1 MIFIDLINNLAL
13 LVALSVLS
21 GFIGQRW
28 KNSRAGA
35 LLQGLIFG
43 SVAVIGM
50 LRPFKLEEG
59 LVFDGRS
66 VVISLCGL
74 FFGPIAAGITWVMA
88 MVCRVWQ
95 GGVGAPMGVCVIT
108 SSALLGYVFHVWQKR
123 RKTEFNSWQ
132 LWGFG
137 VLVHL
142 AMLLMTLALPADRIL
157 GTLKTISAPVL
168 LIYPVA
174 TVLIGKILSDH
185 VARYEYVASLRESE
199 ERFTRAMEASK
210 DGLWDWNIEAGEVY
224 YSPGYQT
231 MLGYAPGELPGSLE
245 TWRNLVHPED
255 LPRTSHAVRQC
266 LDGSSDD
273 YEVEFRMLARDG
285 QWRWILARG
294 KVVARDVEGRARRM
308 VGTHTDLTI
317 SKTSEQTLRESE
329 ERYRTL
335 FNDIQDGVYRS
346 THAGRF
352 VEVNPAMIRMLGY
365 RSREEVLAIDIK
377 KELYFAP
384 DDRDSLFLDTGQQKV
399 ETFRLRRRD
408 GSEIWVEDHGRYV
421 HDAQGNVLFHEGI
434 LRDITE
440 RVLAEQEREKLHA
453 QLIQAQKMESV
464 GRLAGGVAHDFN
476 NMLGAILGYTE
487 LALEQVAATHPLHE
501 SLVEIQKAAQRSSDL
516 TRQLLAFARK
526 QTVAPRVLDLNETVS
541 GMLQMLRRLI
551 GENIELTWAPGTSV
565 WPVRMDPSQIDQI
578 LANLCVNARDAIGG
592 VGEVIIETENATFD
606 EFYCV
611 RHEGFVRGDY
621 VQLSVSDNGSGMDR
635 ETQEHLFEPFY
646 TTKVVGQGTGL
657 GLATVYGAVKQNDG
671 FINVYSEPGKGTT
684 FKIYLPRYVGDGGE
698 PVVESAV
705 LEPKHSDQETI
716 LLVEDEPAILKMT
729 QTMLEKMEYRVL
741 ASGNPVAAIELA
753 RQYAGEIHLLITDV
767 VMPEMNGR
775 DLATHLLTLYPG
787 LKRLFMS
794 GYTADV
800 IAHHGVLEEGVHFI
814 QKPFSRKELAAR
826 IREALGSK

>member
-13 LVALSVLS
+13 LVALSVVS
-21 GFIGQRW
+21 AFIGQRW
-28 KNSRAGA
+28 KNRKFGA
-35 LLQGLIFG
+35 LLQGVVFG

-50 LRPFKLEEG
+50 LRPFVLEKG

-74 FFGPIAAGITWVMA
+74 FFGPISAGVTWVMA
-88 MVCRVWQ
+88 TACRVWQ

-108 SSALLGYVFHVWQKR
+108 SSTLLGYVFHVWQKR

-142 AMLLMTLALPADRIL
+142 AMLLMTLALPADRIW

-185 VARYEYVASLRESE
+185 EARYAYVASLRESE
-199 ERFTRAMEASK
+199 ERFTRAMEANK
-210 DGLWDWNIEAGEVY
+210 DGLWDWNIETSEVY

-231 MLGYAPGELPGSLE
+231 MLGYAPGEMPGE
-245 TWRNLVHPED
+245 FKTWSERVHPED
-255 LPRTSHAVRQC
+255 LPAAQEAIHLC
-266 LDGSSDD
+266 LDCLKDD
-273 YEVEFRMLARDG
+273 YEVEFRMLAKNG
-285 QWRWILARG
+285 EWRWILALG
-294 KVVARDVEGRARRM
+294 KVVARSQGGRALRM
-308 VGTHTDLTI
+308 VGTHTDLTTA
-317 SKTSEQTLRESE
+317 KKAEQTLRESE
-329 ERYRTL
+329 ERYRSL
-335 FNDIQDGVYRS
+335 FNEIQDGIYRS

-352 VEVNPAMIRMLGY
+352 VEINPAMVCMLGCK
-365 RSREEVLAIDIK
+365 SREEALAIDIK
-377 KELYFAP
+377 NELYFEP
-384 DDRDSLFLDTGQQKV
+384 EERESLFLDTGQKKV
-399 ETFRLRRRD
+399 EVFRLRRRD
-408 GSEIWVEDHGRYV
+408 GAEIWVEDHGHYI
-421 HDAQGNVLFHEGI
+421 HDAQGNVIFHEGI

-440 RVLAEQEREKLHA
+440 RKLAEVEREKLHA
-453 QLIQAQKMESV
+453 QLMQAQKMESV

-487 LALEQVAATHPLHE
+487 LAIEQVGPTHPIQAC
-501 SLVEIQKAAQRSSDL
+501 LVEIQKAAQRSSDL

-526 QTVAPRVLDLNETVS
+526 QTVAPKVLELNETVS

-551 GENIELTWAPGTSV
+551 GENIELTWLPGTDV
-565 WPVRMDPSQIDQI
+565 WPVRIDPSQIDQI

-592 VGEVIIETENATFD
+592 VGEVIIETENVSFD
-606 EFYCV
+606 ESYCV
-611 RHEGFVRGDY
+611 GHEGFVQGDY
-621 VQLSVSDNGSGMDR
+621 VRLSVSDNGCGMDK
-635 ETQEHLFEPFY
+635 EAQEHLFEPFY
-646 TTKVVGQGTGL
+646 TTKIVGQGTGL

-671 FINVYSEPGKGTT
+671 FINVYSEPGQGTI
-684 FKIYLPRYVGDGGE
+684 FKIYLPRHLGCVFEPAPANGD
-698 PVVESAV
+698 P
-705 LEPKHSDQETI
+705 EPKPLAQETI

-729 QTMLEKMEYRVL
+729 QTMLEKMDYRVL
-741 ASGNPVAAIELA
+741 AAGNPVAAIELA
-753 RQYAGEIHLLITDV
+753 GKYAGEIHLLITDV

-775 DLATHLLTLYPG
+775 DLAAHLLTLYPN

-800 IAHHGVLEEGVHFI
+800 IAHHGVLEAGVHFI
-814 QKPFSRKELAAR
+814 QKPFSRKDLAAR
-826 IREALGSK
+826 IQEALETH